1 MEAFTYVNI
10 FDTKGIEYLVI
21 IAFFLILIPTWIML
35 NKPVGTKTQL
45 LRSVN
50 GLSAALLRIPRG
62 LFYNRNHTWT
72 YLEKSGTARVGVDD
86 LLLHVTGGVRVDF
99 LKAEGEKVS
108 KGDLIATVTSG
119 DRKLKIA
126 SPISGVIRKF
136 NFDVKKREG
145 LINSDPYGR
154 GWICKMKPENW
165 KTEISDCKMDEE
177 AVAWSREELMRCKD
191 FMVRAVQLINQNPS
205 HVVLQEGGELTDFLL
220 AEMPGEVW
228 NNFQKEFLD

>member
-1 MEAFTYVNI
+1 MEAFTYTDI

-21 IAFFLILIPTWIML
+21 IAFLLILIPTWIIL
-35 NKPVGTKTQL
+35 TRPVNAKAQL

-72 YLEKSGTARVGVDD
+72 YLEKSGAARVGLDD
-86 LLLHVTGGVRVDF
+86 LLLHITGGVSVDF

-119 DRKLKIA
+119 DRKLTIA
-126 SPISGVIRKF
+126 SPISGEIRKL
-136 NFDVKKREG
+136 NADVKEKEG
-145 LINSDPYGR
+145 LINTDPYGK
-154 GWICKMKPENW
+154 GWICKVKPENW

-177 AVAWSREELMRCKD
+177 AVAWSQEELARCKD
-191 FMVRAVQLINQNPS
+191 FMAEATQLINKGS
-205 HVVLQEGGELTDFLL
+205 AHVVLQEGGELTDFPL

-228 NNFQKEFLD
+228 NKFQKEFLD